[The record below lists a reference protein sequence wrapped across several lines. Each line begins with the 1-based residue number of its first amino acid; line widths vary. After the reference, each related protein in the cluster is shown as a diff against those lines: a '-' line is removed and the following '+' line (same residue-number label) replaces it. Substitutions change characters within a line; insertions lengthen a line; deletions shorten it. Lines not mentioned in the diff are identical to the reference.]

1 MNMKWRAIWQTPKDA
16 VYNFFMDNGFTL
28 AAALAFYAILSV
40 APLLILLITVFG
52 LVGDSTQ
59 QQIIQQTE
67 KLIGP
72 QASQGVELI
81 LKNAKTQRVGAAAST
96 IVGLVVLLLSATS
109 VFGQLQYSLNA
120 IFNVRWKRGIL
131 TGWLYKRFLSL
142 LMVIA
147 MGIVLLATVVVSS
160 AIAVVLRDSGRTAQI
175 IDLIVSVVV
184 FTMIFVIMFR
194 VLPDVRIS
202 WKDTWVGGVISGLL
216 FVVGE
221 YAIGEYLRSSGT
233 TSLYGAAGSLVVL
246 LLWIYYSSIILFLG
260 AELTQAY
267 AKCCGHEIVPNDFAE
282 WDPETAE
289 RLRRQQEQEHPEPA
303 HAGVE
308 S

>member
-1 MNMKWRAIWQTPKDA
+1 MKWRAIWQTPKDA
-16 VYNFFMDNGFTL
+16 VYNFFMDNGLTL

-52 LVGDSTQ
+52 LVGESTQ

-72 QASQGVELI
+72 QASQGIELI
-81 LKNAKTQRVGAAAST
+81 LKNAKAQQFAATIST
-96 IVGLVVLLLSATS
+96 IIGLIVLLLSATS
-109 VFGQLQYSLNA
+109 VFGQLQYSLNT

-131 TGWLYKRFLSL
+131 RGWLYKRFLSL

-147 MGIVLLATVVVSS
+147 MGIVLFATVIVTSV
-160 AIAVVLRDSGRTAQI
+160 IAVVFRGSGPAARI
-175 IDLIVSVVV
+175 IDLILSVVV
-184 FTMIFVIMFR
+184 FTLIFVIIFR
-194 VLPDVRIS
+194 VLPDVKIS
-202 WKDTWVGGVISGLL
+202 WKDTWVGGIISGLL

-233 TSLYGAAGSLVVL
+233 TTLYGAAGSLVVL

-267 AKCCGHEIVPNDFAE
+267 AKCCGHEIVPNESAE
-282 WDPETAE
+282 WDPETAQ
-289 RLRRQQEQEHPEPA
+289 RLRQKEEEAQLVRSE
-303 HAGVE
+303 AGP
-308 S
+308 